1 MSALEKIQYAVTSI
15 TIEFQNINPIPVG
28 SYIEIINNEYI
39 WIYPVDENNVQC
51 FSNLVSVI
59 SCEFPRDKII
69 QFRDLF
75 ET

>member
-39 WIYPVDENNVQC
+39 WIYPVDENNV
-51 FSNLVSVI
+51 
-59 SCEFPRDKII
+59 
-69 QFRDLF
+69 
-75 ET
+75 